1 MIMKKTI
8 LLLSIM
14 LVAIATVAQPP
25 ARVRQQANKDAD
37 KNVNTQAPVVN
48 RPSSATPAA
57 KKSATNP
64 VTSASRAALEFPT
77 QGAMPE
83 DVAWRRDVYK
93 VLDLASDRNAVL
105 YFPEEPQGDKMNL
118 FTYLFKLVMRKDIKA
133 YEYTIDGNEN
143 LTAKNVMQ
151 PKEMLTRFEINFE
164 TNAEGKIRVD
174 NSDIP
179 SAQVK
184 SYYIKESTYYD
195 QNTAQFHTQVTAL
208 CPVRKGIDEFGEE
221 EAPTPLFWL
230 DYAEISP
237 YLANIV
243 LMNSNY
249 NNAAQISADDYF
261 TTNQYEGKIYKTVN
275 LQGRVLQNYCETDS
289 ALKVEQTRIEKE
301 ITTLQDHVWGKDSS
315 AIKKDSVDV
324 EEVEEGKTKK
334 ASKKDKDEKES
345 ELNSSRA
352 QLKRERTTG
361 NAKSSSSQPK
371 FSARRQRH

>member
-133 YEYTIDGNEN
+133 YEYTIEFV
-143 LTAKNVMQ
+143 LR
-151 PKEMLTRFEINFE
+151 LLISF
-164 TNAEGKIRVD
+164 
-174 NSDIP
+174 
-179 SAQVK
+179 
-184 SYYIKESTYYD
+184 
-195 QNTAQFHTQVTAL
+195 VT
-208 CPVRKGIDEFGEE
+208 
-221 EAPTPLFWL
+221 
-230 DYAEISP
+230 
-237 YLANIV
+237 
-243 LMNSNY
+243 
-249 NNAAQISADDYF
+249 
-261 TTNQYEGKIYKTVN
+261 
-275 LQGRVLQNYCETDS
+275 
-289 ALKVEQTRIEKE
+289 
-301 ITTLQDHVWGKDSS
+301 
-315 AIKKDSVDV
+315 
-324 EEVEEGKTKK
+324 
-334 ASKKDKDEKES
+334 
-345 ELNSSRA
+345 
-352 QLKRERTTG
+352 
-361 NAKSSSSQPK
+361 
-371 FSARRQRH
+371 

>member
-1 MIMKKTI
+1 MKKTI

-25 ARVRQQANKDAD
+25 ARVRQQASKDAD
-37 KNVNTQAPVVN
+37 KNTNTQAPVVN
-48 RPSSATPAA
+48 RPSSATPAT
-57 KKSATNP
+57 KKSSADPLTG
-64 VTSASRAALEFPT
+64 ASRAALEFPT

-118 FTYLFKLVMRKDIKA
+118 FTYLFKLVMRKEIKA

-237 YLANIV
+237 YLAKIV

-289 ALKVEQTRIEKE
+289 ALKAEQTRIEKE

>member
-1 MIMKKTI
+1 MKKTI
-8 LLLSIM
+8 FLLSIM
-14 LVAIATVAQPP
+14 LVTIATVAQPP
-25 ARVRQQANKDAD
+25 ARVRQQANSGAE
-37 KNVNTQAPVVN
+37 KNE
-48 RPSSATPAA
+48 
-57 KKSATNP
+57 KKVTTTTTTTKTVKKTTVDPLATN
-64 VTSASRAALEFPT
+64 SRAALEFPT

-151 PKEMLTRFEINFE
+151 PKEMLTRFEINYE

-230 DYAEISP
+230 DYAEVSP
-237 YLANIV
+237 YLAKIV

-261 TTNQYEGKIYKTVN
+261 TTNQYDGKIYKTVN

-289 ALKVEQTRIEKE
+289 ALKAEQTRIEKE

-315 AIKKDSVDV
+315 TVKRDSV
-324 EEVEEGKTKK
+324 EVDADAAGKAVKK
-334 ASKKDKDEKES
+334 TSKKDKNENVS

-361 NAKSSSSQPK
+361 SAKSSSSQPK